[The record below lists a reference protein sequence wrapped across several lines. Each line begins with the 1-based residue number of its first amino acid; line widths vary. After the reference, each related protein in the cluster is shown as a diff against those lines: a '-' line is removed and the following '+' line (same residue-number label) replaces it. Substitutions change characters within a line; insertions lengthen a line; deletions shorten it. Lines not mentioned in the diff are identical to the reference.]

1 MIEPVL
7 FILELF
13 LLYLLHIDWFSD
25 ITEYQ
30 YLESVSQSYNHL

>member
-13 LLYLLHIDWFSD
+13 LLYLLHIEWFTE
-25 ITEYQ
+25 ITEAH
-30 YLESVSQSYNHL
+30 YLETVSQSYQV